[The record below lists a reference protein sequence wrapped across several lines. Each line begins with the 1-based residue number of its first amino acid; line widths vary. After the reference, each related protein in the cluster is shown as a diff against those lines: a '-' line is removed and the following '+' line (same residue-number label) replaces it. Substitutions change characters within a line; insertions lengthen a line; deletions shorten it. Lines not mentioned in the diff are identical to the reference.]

1 MLRILR
7 ILTAGLVQDQSFYI
21 NVASTLGSETM
32 RFELAREI
40 TVTLLRLFN
49 IIVALPRNRS
59 MKNIV
64 ETTKP
69 LKHIH
74 PWLIK
79 QKILKPLTS

>member
-1 MLRILR
+1 M
-7 ILTAGLVQDQSFYI
+7 TAGLVQDQSFYI

-64 ETTKP
+64 ETTKTFKTHAS
-69 LKHIH
+69 LAYQTEN
-74 PWLIK
+74 IK
-79 QKILKPLTS
+79 ATYKLVFVLYQ